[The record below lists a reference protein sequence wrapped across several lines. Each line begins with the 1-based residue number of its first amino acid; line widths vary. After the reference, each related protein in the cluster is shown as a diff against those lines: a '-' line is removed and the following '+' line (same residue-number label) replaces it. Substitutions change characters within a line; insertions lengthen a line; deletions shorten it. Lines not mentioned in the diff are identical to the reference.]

1 MNLAQVLSNPDTP
14 TILQNVSVGSIAT
27 AILIFV
33 AAWLLIRWSAS
44 GLESLSRRSLR
55 GRLLFKQVEPI
66 VRILVWFVAAYLALL
81 ILAPSRETFLALI
94 ASIGLAVGLGA
105 QDLVRNVIGGLVV
118 IVDRPYQLGDRVRI
132 GDAYGEVDHIGLRS
146 TKLTTPDDTRVTIP
160 NSAVMSG
167 MVFNANS
174 GVPDCQTVTD
184 IVVPHGID
192 PELAISVGFEAAYSS
207 PFLLL
212 DKPVVALILDR
223 FDREPYCILRVK
235 AYVYDHRAEPRMQSD
250 ITARVKNELIG
261 MGVIRR
267 EGPERQR
274 VGLGP
279 TADEERLNPPVA

>member
-1 MNLAQVLSNPDTP
+1 MNLTQILSPPNVPTVLDNVTLGSVLS
-14 TILQNVSVGSIAT
+14 

-33 AAWLLIRWSAS
+33 FAWLLIHWSAK
-44 GLESLSRRSLR
+44 GLESLSRRSIR
-55 GRLLFKQVEPI
+55 GRLLFKQIEPI
-66 VRILVWFVAAYLALL
+66 VRMLIWFMAAYLALRM
-81 ILAPSRETFLALI
+81 LAPSRETFFALI

-105 QDLVRNVIGGLVV
+105 QDLVRNLIGGLVV
-118 IVDRPYQLGDRVRI
+118 LVDRPYQLGDRVRI

-174 GVPDCQTVTD
+174 GVPDCQVVTD
-184 IVVPHGID
+184 IIVPHGID
-192 PELAISVGFEAAYSS
+192 PEMAIDLGYEAAYSS

-250 ITARVKNELIG
+250 ITGRVKNELIG
-261 MGVIRR
+261 MGALHSV
-267 EGPERQR
+267 GPERR
-274 VGLGP
+274 RGELG
-279 TADEERLNPPVA
+279 EGERLNPAAE